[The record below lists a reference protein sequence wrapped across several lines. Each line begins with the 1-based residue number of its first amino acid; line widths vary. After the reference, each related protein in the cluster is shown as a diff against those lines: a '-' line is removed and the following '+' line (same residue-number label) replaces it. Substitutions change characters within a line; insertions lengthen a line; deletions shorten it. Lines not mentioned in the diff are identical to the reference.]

1 MCRIALGVGTYLSY
15 CLGYLPGMA
24 SISTTHGAIK
34 IEAPSPVLLR
44 NIRSLLPYGA
54 CQLAPPD
61 GVDPKFGIIMQCDDK
76 EVLCIKQEALECD
89 REAAM
94 RWMEI
99 QHWICVEALARFKA
113 EGFSGA
119 YLPAPYLRQRDSG
132 LWEAGIS
139 HFIFPSPSGI
149 ETQEFPFDSAFDD
162 GFGHG
167 ATIMLKRFLAH
178 FKDAFLRSN
187 LTSPQYFSLNVRP
200 RLHLQSLAMYF
211 LSVGPHLICLREN
224 LREEEDPAWTILAGA
239 GVKTVYHMPS
249 VPMAI
254 ESADLAVTKF
264 AQPSE

>member
-1 MCRIALGVGTYLSY
+1 MSY
-15 CLGYLPGMA
+15 YLGYLPRMA
-24 SISTTHGAIK
+24 SISTAHGTIK

-44 NIRSLLPYGA
+44 NLRSLLPFGA
-54 CQLAPPD
+54 CQLAPTKD
-61 GVDPKFGIIMQCDDK
+61 GEPSFGIVLQCDQT
-76 EVLCIKQEALECD
+76 EVCCIKQEPVECS
-89 REAAM
+89 REDAN

-99 QHWICVEALARFKA
+99 QHWICVEALSQFKS
-113 EGFSGA
+113 EGFSGG

-149 ETQEFPFDSAFDD
+149 ESQEFPMDRAFDD
-162 GFGHG
+162 HFGHG

-224 LREEEDPAWTILAGA
+224 LREDEDPAWTILAGA
-239 GVKTVYHMPS
+239 GVKTVFHMPC

-254 ESADLAVTKF
+254 KSEDLAVTKF

>member
-1 MCRIALGVGTYLSY
+1 
-15 CLGYLPGMA
+15 MA
-24 SISTTHGAIK
+24 SIPTARGAIK
-34 IEAPSPVLLR
+34 IEHPSSVLLR
-44 NIRSLLPYGA
+44 NLRSLLPFGA
-54 CQLAPPD
+54 CQLAPPEGGD
-61 GVDPKFGIIMQCDDK
+61 GKFGIVMQCDEM
-76 EVLCIKQEALECD
+76 EVFCIKQESVECS
-89 REAAM
+89 REDAN

-99 QHWICVEALARFKA
+99 QHWICVEALSQFRA

-132 LWEAGIS
+132 LWETGIS
-139 HFIFPSPSGI
+139 HFIFPSPTGI
-149 ETQEFPFDSAFDD
+149 EAQEFPFDSAFDD

-178 FKDAFLRSN
+178 FKDAFLGSK

-239 GVKTVYHMPS
+239 GVETVYHMPC

-254 ESADLAVTKF
+254 KSEDLAVTKF